1 MMVKLLNLKIENCF
15 WLEITKMNIHELM
28 KDEASAPGHYMD
40 FIRNT
45 KLTKTQINAIK
56 SIIRDEKRHWK
67 ILNKIK
73 RSMK

>member
-1 MMVKLLNLKIENCF
+1 
-15 WLEITKMNIHELM
+15 MNIHELM